1 MLSHGSN
8 LQQEFPNLSKGL
20 EFFIPYYDSI
30 EYLTECLSSLRDQS
44 DSNFKATVIDDG
56 SSDGQAAALVEGMN
70 DSRFLYIRNTRN
82 LGVPGNFQKCVDM
95 SAFDW
100 VVIIGHDDKLPPD
113 YVQSIRHH
121 LNDLTVGFLQ
131 PKVEIIGSTGV
142 RNENLADRVKLY
154 IRGAITGSR
163 KQSKTLTEILVAPK
177 DVMPWFLTGNPFYF
191 PTIVWNRSVLQNF
204 GFKQDLPITLD
215 YDLIFR
221 VLNKGYNVKFLEDT
235 TAIYRRHSESASG
248 KLTSMLGR
256 LEEETRVL
264 KSFLLQ
270 LEEPTLLIKLI
281 VLIRPTIRFHAL
293 TLALS
298 DLKHGRFVSAQRYLR
313 QCFRT

>member
-1 MLSHGSN
+1 
-8 LQQEFPNLSKGL
+8 LSKGL

-95 SAFDW
+95 STFDW

-131 PKVEIIGSTGV
+131 PKVEVIGSAGV
-142 RNENLADRVKLY
+142 RNENLADRVKFY

-163 KQSKTLTEILVAPK
+163 KQSKTLTEIMVAPK
-177 DVMPWFLTGNPFYF
+177 DVMPWFLIGNPFYF

-221 VLNKGYNVKFLEDT
+221 ILNKGFNVKFLEDT

-248 KLTSMLGR
+248 KLTSMMGR
-256 LEEETRVL
+256 LDEETRVL

-270 LEEPTLLIKLI
+270 MEEPTLLIKLI
-281 VLIRPTIRFHAL
+281 VLMRPTIRFHAMV
-293 TLALS
+293 LALS
-298 DLKHGRFVSAQRYLR
+298 DLRYRRFVSAQKYLM
-313 QCFRT
+313 QCFRI